1 MAPVLASL
9 SELKERAQRARSE
22 LERRRGALEALQ
34 REAAR
39 RREALEK
46 ATAQAERMAKV
57 KAFLD
62 EASASAR
69 ELARQEAEA
78 MVTEALQ
85 AVFGPRLRF
94 RVQLGELRGRPHA
107 EFSVEAETADGTP
120 FVGDPVDAH
129 GGGVVDV
136 LALALRILLLESAQP
151 RIEGPLVLDEPGKHV
166 SANYAP
172 HLAAFL
178 AAASKEFGR
187 QVILV
192 THNEDIAAVGERA
205 YRVELDGGV
214 SRVTEAS
221 A

>member
-1 MAPVLASL
+1 MPVSL
-9 SELKERAQRARSE
+9 SELKERARWARTE
-22 LERRRGALEALQ
+22 LERRRGALQALQ

-39 RREALEK
+39 RREALEQ
-46 ATAQAERMAKV
+46 AAAQAERMAKV

-62 EASASAR
+62 AGSESAR
-69 ELARQEAEA
+69 EQARQEAEA

-94 RVQLGELRGRPHA
+94 RVELGKLRRRPHA
-107 EFSVEAETADGTP
+107 EFRVEAETADGMP
-120 FVGDPVDAH
+120 FAGDPLYTH

-136 LALALRILLLESAQP
+136 LALALRILLLESTQP

-166 SANYAP
+166 SANYTP
-172 HLAAFL
+172 HPAAFL
-178 AAASKEFGR
+178 AVASKEFGR

-192 THNEDIAAVGERA
+192 TDDEDIAAVDEQV

-214 SRVTEAS
+214 SRVTKAR

>member
-1 MAPVLASL
+1 MPASL

-39 RREALEK
+39 RREALER

-69 ELARQEAEA
+69 ELARQESET

-120 FVGDPVDAH
+120 FAGDPVDAH

-151 RIEGPLVLDEPGKHV
+151 RIEGPLFLDEPGKHV
-166 SANYAP
+166 TPTTPRTWPRSWRRRPRNSGDRSSSSP
-172 HLAAFL
+172 TTRTSPPLASGRTGWSWM
-178 AAASKEFGR
+178 AA
-187 QVILV
+187 
-192 THNEDIAAVGERA
+192 
-205 YRVELDGGV
+205 
-214 SRVTEAS
+214 
-221 A
+221 

>member
-1 MAPVLASL
+1 MAPVPASL
-9 SELKERAQRARSE
+9 SELKERARTE

-39 RREALEK
+39 RREALEQ

-62 EASASAR
+62 EASTSAR

-94 RVQLGELRGRPHA
+94 RVELGELRGRPHA
-107 EFSVEAETADGTP
+107 DFRVETEAADGTP
-120 FVGDPVDAH
+120 YSGDPLDAH

-136 LALALRILLLESAQP
+136 LALALRVLLLESAQP

-178 AAASKEFGR
+178 AAASREFGR

-214 SRVTEAS
+214 SRVTEAAS